1 MDTGNKGNLEET
13 PTRAEL
19 FRLVGDWDKH
29 SRLSE
34 SGVAPSQESRP
45 EPKSEPKS
53 ELTASENNAV
63 KSVLS
68 APVEIRKADGA
79 LVQMRDGL
87 VCSVQRGADSLTIE
101 YEKKDGKVV
110 FDQNGACVLSIKT
123 RLAGVEQ
130 ELCQSDF
137 AAGQAQIRV
146 KHTGEGLGQVA
157 IVTGPPESRCTST
170 LHTDF
175 SRVDRDTVCGGTNT
189 ASGTP
194 DYMERIRALYRPDG
208 SSVAYNYSDENNPTK
223 LTQVIETYRTS
234 MGNVSI
240 KTMDRIGDSEKFVT
254 HTQNTGAAGPL
265 SSASSV
271 APVNSVPTWRTDV
284 KLAADG
290 ELIYRELNE
299 TFWTPPPGPAGSANR
314 LASTGQS
321 DLDFQREEL
330 LKTATANGV
339 FKGNENTILSY
350 MNAFERRSDKFTG
363 RGWLGADD
371 LDIADSYSNLSRVF
385 TDPVQGRARVV
396 GASERRLLVES
407 ALKELASPE
416 RYINQGSIGTCS
428 LNSVE
433 SNLANRRP
441 QELCRWLRE
450 ASTKGYVTSRGVNRN
465 GEKIKIGLTERQLDY
480 EPSWNRSYSNQLFQF
495 AAIAALGYGSR
506 GYDYGGTTNNQLNY
520 VSRLACGQNMR
531 ILDNWM
537 GYGARK
543 SDIVS
548 ALKTRGSVA
557 YIVPGHCMAID
568 DYDAATNRFYV
579 NNWWG
584 GSRDGWVSARS
595 LGLR

>member
-1 MDTGNKGNLEET
+1 MTMDTGNKVRIEEI

-19 FRLVGDWDKH
+19 FRLMGDWDKH

-34 SGVAPSQESRP
+34 TGAAPIA
-45 EPKSEPKS
+45 EPKL
-53 ELTASENNAV
+53 ELTSSENKAV
-63 KSVLS
+63 NSVLS

-87 VCSVQRGADSLTIE
+87 VCSVQRGADSLAIE

-110 FDQNGACVLSIKT
+110 FDQNGACVLSIRT
-123 RLAGVEQ
+123 RLDGVEQ

-137 AAGQAQIRV
+137 AAGQAQIVV

-175 SRVDRDTVCGGTNT
+175 SRVDRDTVCGGTNN
-189 ASGTP
+189 AAGSA
-194 DYMERIRALYRPDG
+194 DCIERTRALYRPDG

-234 MGNVSI
+234 MGNVSV

-254 HTQNTGAAGPL
+254 HTQNTGAGGTNSPL

-271 APVNSVPTWRTDV
+271 SAVPTWRTDV

-299 TFWTPPPGPAGSANR
+299 TFWTPPPGPAER

-330 LKTATANGV
+330 LKAATANGV

-371 LDIADSYSNLSRVF
+371 LDIADSYNNLSRVF

-396 GASERRLLVES
+396 GSSERRLLVES